1 MQQCKLFDDRRHE
14 NLLCCVNR
22 ALDAEFTR
30 VYGQERDP
38 GIRPAK
44 HADSGVIVT
53 AKPMST
59 TLWCRAIIGAEPWEK
74 AAIISFHHRG
84 DRSLGRRSCFQ

>member
-30 VYGQERDP
+30 VYGQERDRERDP
-38 GIRPAK
+38 GIRP
-44 HADSGVIVT
+44 

-59 TLWCRAIIGAEPWEK
+59 TLWCRAIIGAEPWET

-84 DRSLGRRSCFQ
+84 DRSLGRRSCFR